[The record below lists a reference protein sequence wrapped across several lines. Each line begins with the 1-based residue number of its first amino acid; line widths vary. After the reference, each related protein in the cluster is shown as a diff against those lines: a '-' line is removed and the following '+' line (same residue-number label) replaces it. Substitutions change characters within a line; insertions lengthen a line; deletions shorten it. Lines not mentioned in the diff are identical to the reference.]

1 MESNCDMKIVIL
13 ECVQYKF
20 KFSIIVV
27 NDDENDDAVLTFI
40 NKRVNWPSL

>member
-1 MESNCDMKIVIL
+1 MDSNWDMKIVIL

-27 NDDENDDAVLTFI
+27 NDDEDDDAVLTFN